1 MICFDRIKRKS
12 LSYPVWY
19 AKLLQAKRAWSAS
32 GCPGRPGLSDSQ
44 IRPGGVAEH
53 RRNVRIR
60 GRRVKKQNPRCGPPG
75 WEQ

>member
-19 AKLLQAKRAWSAS
+19 AKLLQTKRAWSAS
-32 GCPGRPGLSDSQ
+32 GCPGRPGLPDSQ
-44 IRPGGVAEH
+44 SRFGGVAEH

-60 GRRVKKQNPRCGPPG
+60 RMRSEK
-75 WEQ
+75 

>member
-19 AKLLQAKRAWSAS
+19 AKLLQIKRAWSAS

-44 IRPGGVAEH
+44 SRSGGVAD
-53 RRNVRIR
+53 
-60 GRRVKKQNPRCGPPG
+60 G
-75 WEQ
+75 WKSVLRFYSSSARKAVYPSYS